1 MKMPLSVPWDFYCN
15 HVMNFCKYCCR
26 KDLSEHPE
34 VVSCTASADLSHPAC
49 ISWQNSGC
57 SNPLKNIF
65 FLNWK
70 KKETWMFC
78 SKEVI
83 VLSQNDNNIQFHSN
97 HLLFSFFPLVEQYVL
112 SKFLTPLSY
121 RVNPRRLC
129 WNRHQKD
136 LIQMEWKGVKAYH
149 FQLWAGAS
157 FKSPRNF
164 WFFFFTKTLQD
175 STYNPIIQVQSYG

>member
-15 HVMNFCKYCCR
+15 HVMNFCKCCCI
-26 KDLSEHPE
+26 KDLSVHPE
-34 VVSCTASADLSHPAC
+34 VVSCTASADLSHPAR

-97 HLLFSFFPLVEQYVL
+97 HLLFSFFLLVEQYVL

-129 WNRHQKD
+129 WIRHQKD
-136 LIQMEWKGVKAYH
+136 LIKWNEWGWKPIIFSCEQV
-149 FQLWAGAS
+149 LLLS
-157 FKSPRNF
+157 LPEISD
-164 WFFFFTKTLQD
+164 FFFLLRLFKIVH
-175 STYNPIIQVQSYG
+175 IIQ